1 MKAAAARATYET
13 LLGLPED
20 VRAEVVGGQ
29 VVVAPSP
36 LPEHGRAQRAIGR
49 FIGGPFDD
57 DDDRGGH
64 GGWWIL
70 PEVDVRLGS
79 HDIVRPDVA
88 GWRRERLP
96 SPWGQRPLEVV
107 PDWVCEIVSP
117 SNAAHDR
124 VTKRRLYASH
134 GIPHYWL
141 VDPVARTLEAL
152 RLDGGVWL
160 ELGVFGDGDLAHI
173 EPFAAVELDV
183 GRLFPPSGGGEG

>member
-1 MKAAAARATYET
+1 MEAAAAKATYET
-13 LLGLPED
+13 LQGLPED
-20 VRAEVVGGQ
+20 VRAEIVGGQ

-36 LPEHGRAQRAIGR
+36 LPERGRAQRAIGR

-57 DDDRGGH
+57 DDTRGGY

-79 HDIVRPDVA
+79 HDIVRPDVS

-96 SPWGQRPLEVV
+96 SPWGQRPIEVV

-124 VTKRRLYASH
+124 VTKRRLYARH

-152 RLDGGVWL
+152 RLDGGAWL
-160 ELGVFGDGDLAHI
+160 ELGVFGDQDLAHI

-183 GRLFPPSGGGEG
+183 GRLFPPSAGSEG

>member
-1 MKAAAARATYET
+1 MKAALAKATYET
-13 LLGLPED
+13 LLGLPD
-20 VRAEVVGGQ
+20 GVRAEVVGGR
-29 VVVAPSP
+29 VEVAPSP

-57 DDDRGGH
+57 DDDHGGH

-70 PEVDVRLGS
+70 PEVDVRLGP
-79 HDIVRPDVA
+79 HDIVRPDVT
-88 GWRRERLP
+88 GWRRDRLP

-107 PDWVCEIVSP
+107 PDWVCEIISP

-152 RLDGGVWL
+152 RLAGEVWV
-160 ELGVFGDGDLAHI
+160 ELGVWGDGDLAKI
-173 EPFAAVELDV
+173 EPFAAVDLDV
-183 GRLFPPSGGGEG
+183 GRLFPPRGEGEG

>member
-1 MKAAAARATYET
+1 MKAALAKATYET
-13 LLGLPED
+13 LLGLPEG
-20 VRAEVVGGQ
+20 VRAEIIGGQ
-29 VVVAPSP
+29 VVEAASP

-70 PEVDVRLGS
+70 PEVDVRLGL

-88 GWRRERLP
+88 GWRRARLP
-96 SPWGQRPLEVV
+96 SPWGQRPLEVT
-107 PDWVCEIVSP
+107 PDWVCEVVSP

-124 VTKRRLYASH
+124 VTKRRLYAAH

-152 RLDGGVWL
+152 RLEGGVWI

-183 GRLFPPSGGGEG
+183 GRLFPPVGAGEK

>member
-1 MKAAAARATYET
+1 MKAAAAKATYET

-79 HDIVRPDVA
+79 HDIVRPDVS

-124 VTKRRLYASH
+124 VTKRRLYAKH

-152 RLDGGVWL
+152 RLDGGAWL
-160 ELGVFGDGDLAHI
+160 ELGVFGDRDLAHI

-183 GRLFPPSGGGEG
+183 GRLFPPGGE

>member
-1 MKAAAARATYET
+1 MKAAARASYET

-57 DDDRGGH
+57 DDERGGH

-70 PEVDVRLGS
+70 PEVDVRLGA

-107 PDWVCEIVSP
+107 PDWACEIVSP

-134 GIPHYWL
+134 GIPYYWL
-141 VDPVARTLEAL
+141 VDPVTRTLEAL
-152 RLDGGVWL
+152 RLDGGAWL

-183 GRLFPPSGGGEG
+183 GRLFPPSGGSEG